1 MGADRLNILE
11 TTQILSKFR
20 PTRMKEFRTLE
31 PSRET
36 LLCEFLVPGQARM
49 HRLCGR
55 QSQHRKSLCVTLQV
69 AAHGSP
75 RRTPGTPT
83 SSKKVLSRRP
93 RVAESTSTDAAEDQ
107 IIVLADPEL
116 PTLKSKVPAKH
127 FYDKGR
133 LPRTPS
139 PNKSARGT
147 RRIVERSDSEVEVL
161 GTPLQ
166 NPPKEKVQPLY
177 EDDSDNGTS
186 TSEEEPEPDPSNT
199 IYDAPNKYA
208 KYWTPRATPASQ
220 NGKVSTP
227 SKASSS
233 KSPNKSKQLSQAA
246 LLKLDEQAIAAKRVI
261 YAEQIVFKNRLPS
274 LDEIGLIWN
283 NRLAT
288 TAGRAQFHRDRHGNE
303 FAEIHLASK
312 VVVTDERI
320 RNTLGHEMYG
330 HTPLQANVTYFLP
343 QVPLGVLDDRQ
354 GNQRGPRQTIP
365 QVVSDFQRPVL
376 PMLNQPRAKRLERK
390 DPDIE
395 ISVQHTYE
403 IFFPFE
409 WRFIF
414 SALRLFW
421 IISVGRHKKSFDI
434 TKGCP
439 KCKGEMIALFDEPE
453 PKIVSK
459 LAAAKPQN
467 SPRPPLRPSSPICIS
482 SDEEDEKLVSVNAQK
497 EIYVVPD
504 SDSESD
510 QEITDLARKFG
521 GITIAHRICLHAKR
535 STRK

>member
-1 MGADRLNILE
+1 MSNKRSGPPGL
-11 TTQILSKFR
+11 
-20 PTRMKEFRTLE
+20 
-31 PSRET
+31 
-36 LLCEFLVPGQARM
+36 GQAR
-49 HRLCGR
+49 RDAKPAGA
-55 QSQHRKSLCVTLQV
+55 STPKKSSPKSSKWDGVEVIPDSEEERTRDDPNIIEISSDEDERIPNPRAKSGDPALRVPGAWPGSHASPLRATV
-69 AAHGSP
+69 ATP
-75 RRTPGTPT
+75 RTPGTPT

-261 YAEQIVFKNRLPS
+261 YAEQVYSYLNKIVFKNRLPS

-320 RNTLGHEMYG
+320 RNTLGHEMCHLACWMIDKEIREAHG
-330 HTPLQANVTYFLP
+330 KLFHKW
-343 QVPLGVLDDRQ
+343 
-354 GNQRGPRQTIP
+354 
-365 QVVSDFQRPVL
+365 
-376 PMLNQPRAKRLERK
+376 AKRLERK

-409 WRFIF
+409 WQCVKCNDI
-414 SALRLFW
+414 
-421 IISVGRHKKSFDI
+421 VGRHKKSFDI